1 MLRPLRKAVDY
12 ARTFGF
18 PAEVRQTMQAVRS
31 RRLTYLSQR
40 KLNALAEQILRIEK
54 SRIPGAILEAGC
66 AMGGSAILFASAKS
80 PTRPLRVYDV
90 FGMIPPPSE
99 ADGQD
104 VHERYEV
111 IKEGKA
117 KGLGGDVYYGYRDD
131 LYDAVHASFGALGYP
146 PAPNRIELIKG
157 LVQDT
162 LVVDG
167 PVALAH
173 IDVDWYDPVMTCL
186 ERITPHL
193 ALGGALILDDYQDWS
208 GCRKA
213 TDDYFAGQD
222 RSRFVFDTSPGSL
235 VVTRVG

>member
-1 MLRPLRKAVDY
+1 MLRPFRKAVDY
-12 ARTFGF
+12 ARMLGF
-18 PAEVRQTMQAVRS
+18 PAEVRRTMRAVR
-31 RRLTYLSQR
+31 RERLTYLSQR
-40 KLNALAEQILRIEK
+40 KLNALAARGLDVEARE
-54 SRIPGAILEAGC
+54 IPGAILEAGC

-80 PTRPLRVYDV
+80 PMRLLRVYDV
-90 FGMIPPPSE
+90 FGMIPPPTE

-104 VHERYEV
+104 VHARYEV
-111 IKEGKA
+111 IKTGKA
-117 KGLGGDVYYGYRDD
+117 SGLGGDVYYGYRDD
-131 LYDAVHASFGALGYP
+131 LYEAVKTAFGTHGYP
-146 PAPNRIELIKG
+146 VEANQVELIKG

-186 ERITPHL
+186 QRITPQL
-193 ALGGALILDDYQDWS
+193 SLGGSLILDDYLDWS

>member
-1 MLRPLRKAVDY
+1 MLRPLRKAVDH
-12 ARTFGF
+12 ARALAF
-18 PAEVRQTMQAVRS
+18 PAPVRRTLREVRS
-31 RRLTYLSQR
+31 RRLTYLSPR
-40 KLNALAEQILRIEK
+40 KLNALAEQALRIEK
-54 SRIPGAILEAGC
+54 QGIPGTMLEAGC
-66 AMGGSAILFASAKS
+66 AMGGSAILFASAKA
-80 PTRPLRVYDV
+80 PTRPLRIYDV
-90 FGMIPPPSE
+90 FGMIPAPTD

-104 VHERYEV
+104 VHARYEV

-117 KGLGGDVYYGYRDD
+117 SGLGGDVYYGYRDD
-131 LYDAVHASFGALGYP
+131 LYDAVQASFGALGYP
-146 PAPNRIELIKG
+146 PALNRVELFKG

-162 LVVDG
+162 LVVDA

-186 ERITPHL
+186 ERITPFL
-193 ALGGALILDDYQDWS
+193 SLGGVLILDDYLDWS
-208 GCRKA
+208 GSRKA

>member
-1 MLRPLRKAVDY
+1 MR
-12 ARTFGF
+12 
-18 PAEVRQTMQAVRS
+18 AVRS

-40 KLNALAEQILRIEK
+40 KLNALAEQALRIEK
-54 SRIPGAILEAGC
+54 QEIQGAILEAGC
-66 AMGGSAILFASAKS
+66 AMGGSAILFASAKA

-90 FGMIPPPSE
+90 FGMIPPPTPE
-99 ADGQD
+99 DGAD
-104 VHERYEV
+104 VHARYEE
-111 IKEGKA
+111 IRAGRA

-131 LYDAVHASFGALGYP
+131 LYKAVRDAFAALGYP
-146 PAPNRIELIKG
+146 VEAHWVELIKG

-186 ERITPHL
+186 ERIVPHL
-193 ALGGALILDDYQDWS
+193 PIGGSVILDDYQDWS

-213 TDDYFAGQD
+213 TDDYFARTD